1 MAALTITESQVLA
14 TVNDPVEIGVA
25 AEAITIGQA
34 VAYAAD
40 LEKWTLAQ
48 AQCDA
53 QVAGSDGYGI
63 ALTRARAY
71 GQPLVVALPGH
82 RVTLGAGAAPAAG
95 VVYYLGPAVG
105 GIFPVADLIS
115 ADCVLPLCIGIGSNK
130 VKIIDDAY
138 HPGSVLA

>member
-1 MAALTITESQVLA
+1 MAALIVTAAQVLP
-14 TVNDPVEIGVA
+14 TVGDPTALGVA

-40 LEKWTLAQ
+40 LDKWVLGQ
-48 AQCDA
+48 GSCDD
-53 QVAGSDGYGI
+53 QYAGAEGYGI

-95 VVYYLGPAVG
+95 IVYYFGPEPG
-105 GIFPVADLIS
+105 GIFPFSDLIS
-115 ADCVLPLCIGIGSNK
+115 NDHVLALCIGIGGNR
-130 VKIIDDAY
+130 VRIIPGAYDA
-138 HPGSVLA
+138 GAVLA